1 MNRYVFSPIKGITLK
16 KRCKGTIPQFSG
28 SGDLKVDKNDT
39 IVGGLVN
46 FYFLKEVFVGIAN
59 FMHLW
64 E

>member
-28 SGDLKVDKNDT
+28 SEDLKVDKNDT

-46 FYFLKEVFVGIAN
+46 CYFLKEMI
-59 FMHLW
+59 LYL
-64 E
+64 

>member
-28 SGDLKVDKNDT
+28 SEDLKVGKNDT

-46 FYFLKEVFVGIAN
+46 CYFLKEMI
-59 FMHLW
+59 LYL
-64 E
+64 